1 MWYSIP
7 ICIFIGNTF
16 PELFGKTDRQI
27 YKQTRETF
35 YILNDMCLQYNVLR
49 RKNISCIVAIRYF
62 YKKAFLYESVEVHN
76 SAIAFVSSCLNLS
89 I

>member
-1 MWYSIP
+1 
-7 ICIFIGNTF
+7 
-16 PELFGKTDRQI
+16 
-27 YKQTRETF
+27 
-35 YILNDMCLQYNVLR
+35 MCLQYNVLR
-49 RKNISCIVAIRYF
+49 RKNISCVVAIRYF